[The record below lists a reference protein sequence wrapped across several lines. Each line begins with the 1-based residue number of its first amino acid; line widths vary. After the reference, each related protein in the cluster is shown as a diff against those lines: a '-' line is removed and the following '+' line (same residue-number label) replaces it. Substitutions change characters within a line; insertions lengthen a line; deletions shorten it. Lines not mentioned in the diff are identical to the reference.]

1 MPARVI
7 SLFGIPARRHAR
19 HAI

>member
-7 SLFGIPARRHAR
+7 SLFGIPVFNLF
-19 HAI
+19 